1 MWLVEPGQLL
11 FCQSR
16 AWSVGLLNAHYA
28 PIPGLDSGEGR
39 LPKGSRIWFPVY
51 WEDQWV
57 EGQLGRC
64 ADRQF
69 GVL

>member
-1 MWLVEPGQLL
+1 MALP
-11 FCQSR
+11 
-16 AWSVGLLNAHYA
+16 NAHYA
-28 PIPGLDSGEGR
+28 PITGLDSGEGR

-51 WEDQWV
+51 WGDQWV

-69 GVL
+69 SVL